1 MWKAFVYWFVI
12 FGVCSFVGW
21 EIRRFYESFEKN
33 PTMANIFED
42 IIKLEQHFQKMAT
55 MHARRSSDKVGS
67 IEGGAKDRAIS
78 NAYKYAATKVN
89 SLVKQYNIDH
99 PDTFFS
105 QEFLA
110 SATDWSWTERFM
122 LLFQPEHQASES
134 GDYSEIVITYKK
146 YNGKVFVINT
156 QITMKGD
163 QP

>member
-1 MWKAFVYWFVI
+1 MWKAFVYWFLV

-42 IIKLEQHFQKMAT
+42 ILKLERHFQKMAR
-55 MHARRSSDKVGS
+55 MHAHRSSDKVGS

-89 SLVKQYNIDH
+89 SLIKDYHIDH

-110 SATDWSWTERFM
+110 SSTDWKWTERFM
-122 LLFQPEHQASES
+122 LMFQPRMYATEKGE
-134 GDYSEIVITYKK
+134 YSELTITYKK

-156 QITMKGD
+156 QIDIKED
-163 QP
+163 YA